1 MPDYMLGLIIVFS
14 WLWLGFGMGYT
25 PLDDDELEEWRSQ
38 LERFAD
44 GSDRDR
50 QLVELLVTTKA
61 EPEDSPKR
69 LRAISKIFEILHKD
83 GGLYYLRKQISP
95 NSDELGDRLAHFYE
109 VLKKEIHNFDPARKE
124 KNGSGMRLGLQNK
137 LECYLN
143 FICSIRYNETY
154 DELLEVPLNE
164 NLLDPLNEWA
174 EEEPQD
180 VSSPDIWQDIQD
192 ELQKSPDAHSY
203 KPKKGNVMISYF
215 LIMERLLQARA
226 EAIQKNS
233 EKEKPDKQ
241 SEQITIATLEKI
253 ALEYDVEPATLI
265 SDYYRHFRPFFA
277 SLWVDMVVKN
287 AQEDL
292 EKFEKLN
299 KAIADDRKFILR
311 NCYIRGYPRCNA
323 QYLAM
328 EGCLFKKLVEE
339 FEKFA
344 KELLQQGMDKRTA
357 TAKRV
362 FEFWQDK
369 AKPAIARLVI
379 AEKLFESLGL

>member
-1 MPDYMLGLIIVFS
+1 MVSLVTVFS
-14 WLWLGFGMGYT
+14 LLWLGFDMGYI
-25 PLDDDELEEWRSQ
+25 PLDDDQLKEWRSQ

-61 EPEDSPKR
+61 EPEDSAKR
-69 LRAISKIFEILHKD
+69 NRAISKIFEILRKD
-83 GGLYYLRKQISP
+83 GGLYYLRKQITSD
-95 NSDELGDRLAHFYE
+95 SDEFGDRQADFYKI
-109 VLKKEIHNFDPARKE
+109 LNKEIHNFDPSHKE
-124 KNGSGMRLGLQNK
+124 KKGSGMRLGIQNK

-143 FICSIRYNETY
+143 FICSRRFNEPY
-154 DELLEVPLNE
+154 SNSSEVPLNE
-164 NLLDPLNEWA
+164 NSLDSVTKWA
-174 EEEPQD
+174 EEETQD
-180 VSSPDIWQDIQD
+180 ISSTDVWQNIQD
-192 ELQKSPDAHSY
+192 ELQKSPDSHSY

-215 LIMERLLQARA
+215 LIAERLHRSRS

-233 EKEKPDKQ
+233 KKEKSDKQ
-241 SEQITIATLEKI
+241 SERVTIATLEKI
-253 ALEYDVEPATLI
+253 ALEYNVDPDALT

-277 SLWVDMVVKN
+277 CLWVDVVVKN
-287 AQEDL
+287 AREDL

-299 KAIADDRKFILR
+299 KAIASDCKFILR
-311 NCYIRGYPRCNA
+311 GCHIRGYPRCNA

-328 EGCLFKKLVEE
+328 EDCLFKELVEE

-344 KELLQQGMDKRTA
+344 QKLLEQGMDKRTA

-362 FEFWQDK
+362 FEFWQTK
-369 AKPAIARLVI
+369 GKPAIARLVI